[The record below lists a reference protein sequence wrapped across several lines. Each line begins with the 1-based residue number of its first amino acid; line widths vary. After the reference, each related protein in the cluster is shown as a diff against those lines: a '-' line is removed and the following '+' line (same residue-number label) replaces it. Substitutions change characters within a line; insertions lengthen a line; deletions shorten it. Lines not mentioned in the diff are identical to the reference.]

1 MRRYEMRRLTMTVLA
16 TAGLTGSLYAYHGLG
31 AQQPAGP
38 DFRPLEFLV
47 GSCWSGPFAGSTKVD
62 EHCFEWVFDRKFI
75 RDRHIVRGTP
85 DYRGETIYGWDPIAK
100 KLSYWY
106 WSSEGLVIVGTV
118 EYTPDGIVFPSR
130 YATAEGPVELKAT
143 WKQLGADAYSVS
155 SAQRAG
161 TGDWKTMWAAEMKR
175 KR

>member
-1 MRRYEMRRLTMTVLA
+1 MRRSATIMMAAAVL
-16 TAGLTGSLYAYHGLG
+16 GGSLFVSHELG
-31 AQQPAGP
+31 AQQEPKP
-38 DFRPLEFLV
+38 DFKPLEFLV
-47 GSCWSGPFAGSTKVD
+47 GRCWTGPFAGSNKVD
-62 EHCFEWVFDRKFI
+62 EHCFEWVFDKKFI

-85 DYRGETIYGWDPIAK
+85 DYKGETIYGWDPIAK

-106 WSSEGLVIVGTV
+106 WNSEGLVIVGTV

-143 WKQLGADAYSVS
+143 WKQLSNDAYSVS

-161 TGDWKTMWAAEMKR
+161 TGDWKTMWTMEMKR
-175 KR
+175 IAR